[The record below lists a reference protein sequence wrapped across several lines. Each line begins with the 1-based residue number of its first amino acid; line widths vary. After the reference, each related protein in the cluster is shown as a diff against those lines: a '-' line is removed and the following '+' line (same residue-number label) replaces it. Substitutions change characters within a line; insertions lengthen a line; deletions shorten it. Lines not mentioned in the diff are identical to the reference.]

1 MDGARLSNAVAYLG
15 CDPRDIT
22 SRVGIDVLSFGGT
35 KNGMMF
41 GEAVVF
47 FNPEVAKEVQYIR
60 KQLMQLHSKTRFIAA
75 QFSAVLKH
83 DLWLKTAGHANRM
96 ARMLANEAAKTR
108 ESASLKRCKA
118 MKYSLSSPAIK

>member
-1 MDGARLSNAVAYLG
+1 
-15 CDPRDIT
+15 
-22 SRVGIDVLSFGGT
+22 
-35 KNGMMF
+35 MF

-96 ARMLANEAAKTR
+96 ARMLANEAAKIPGT
-108 ESASLKRCKA
+108 ASLKRCKA

>member
-1 MDGARLSNAVAYLG
+1 MPMPIG
-15 CDPRDIT
+15 CMYTWTEHVFRMPSPIWDVIPAT
-22 SRVGIDVLSFGGT
+22 SPPRVGIDVLSFGGT
-35 KNGMMF
+35 KNGWKF

-96 ARMLANEAAKTR
+96 GPDVSQR
-108 ESASLKRCKA
+108 SG
-118 MKYSLSSPAIK
+118 

>member
-1 MDGARLSNAVAYLG
+1 MYRIRELKEICDYAHAHRMYVHMDGARLSNAVAYLG

-60 KQLMQLHSKTRFIAA
+60 KQLIGSSTFHRRPIFGSPETQP
-75 QFSAVLKH
+75 
-83 DLWLKTAGHANRM
+83 
-96 ARMLANEAAKTR
+96 LAKDRRTCQPDGPDVSQR
-108 ESASLKRCKA
+108 SG
-118 MKYSLSSPAIK
+118 